1 MPSRKAASL
10 LCAVPPATSVL
21 QHGTVCVCV
30 YAAVP
35 AWQVRPLEDSFKF
48 GSFFTPLLHESDFEA
63 KPSVL
68 LLGQYSTGQCLT
80 CACLPAFGRPSVPL
94 SVSEPDSRTCA

>member
-1 MPSRKAASL
+1 MLLQGGCCQRVEFCRYRRKWRPRCCV
-10 LCAVPPATSVL
+10 LCHLQPACCNIAL
-21 QHGTVCVCV
+21 FVCVV
-30 YAAVP
+30 GHAAMP

-68 LLGQYSTGQCLT
+68 LLGQYSTGQSCLT
-80 CACLPAFGRPSVPL
+80 CACLPA
-94 SVSEPDSRTCA
+94 